1 MEYMVPWGLILMGV
15 LTAWRALILCYQ
27 PTLIWDGDRY
37 RTPSKEHQHEAQW
50 QCVCEV
56 STSSKNALK
65 ANTMSWIIWG
75 VCFGPFV
82 LRWWVTELLK

>member
-37 RTPSKEHQHEAQW
+37 RTPSKEHQHEAH
-50 QCVCEV
+50 
-56 STSSKNALK
+56 KNALK